1 LAGYDNINF
10 ARAVNLNM
18 HNFDTDV
25 LVIGGGGAGAMA
37 AYEASK
43 HGVTVTMV
51 LKGVPERCGSTI
63 MAPGAIA
70 GVGDW
75 HLPGDSRDVHFRD
88 TVKGGSFLNEQRLVR
103 ILVEESPDLI
113 LELERIG
120 ALWQRENDGK
130 NYSLRIDGGHSF
142 HRCPFLEDRT
152 GREMLRTL
160 VGELRKRNVK
170 ILSNVIILKLLNNGD
185 KIVGAVGLD
194 IETCESVLLRAK
206 AIILACG
213 GAGNLYLNTSNP
225 TGITGDGY
233 ALGLSAGAVVMDME
247 FVQFYPLGFLFPHS
261 LRGALAALLY
271 YVHLRNNKGERFME
285 KYDAERLELST
296 RDKVA
301 RAIYTEIKEGRSGPH
316 GGIFADM
323 TYHEPGF
330 IARMQPALYET
341 YQKIGIDP
349 EKDYLEVAPTCH
361 FIMGGVKV
369 DENWQS
375 AVPGLFVAG
384 ETAAGMHGAN
394 RLSQNALAE
403 LLVTGARAGKASAK
417 FSASTIRPIVDP
429 RETLVAT
436 ELANQMLGREE
447 GVRPIDLRKRLRQL
461 MWEKVNVFRTESDL
475 RSALEELKE
484 FESELGKQSL
494 NLKSRHYNQELV
506 QGLENYFLVTVAQCV
521 ATAALNRTESRG
533 AHYRDD
539 YPETDNRNWLQHLV
553 IHGSDGEIKME
564 KVPVDLREIRPDEVG
579 L

>member
-1 LAGYDNINF
+1 
-10 ARAVNLNM
+10 M

-120 ALWQRENDGK
+120 ALWQRENDGQ
-130 NYSLRIDGGHSF
+130 NYSLRIGGGHSF

-185 KIVGAVGLD
+185 NIAGAVGLD
-194 IETCESVLLRAK
+194 IETCEPVLLRAK

-233 ALGLSAGAVVMDME
+233 ALALSAGAVVMDME

-271 YVHLRNNKGERFME
+271 YIHLRNNKGERFME
-285 KYDAERLELST
+285 KYDAAHLELST

-301 RAIYTEIKEGRSGPH
+301 RAIYTEIKEG
-316 GGIFADM
+316 
-323 TYHEPGF
+323 
-330 IARMQPALYET
+330 
-341 YQKIGIDP
+341 
-349 EKDYLEVAPTCH
+349 
-361 FIMGGVKV
+361 
-369 DENWQS
+369 
-375 AVPGLFVAG
+375 
-384 ETAAGMHGAN
+384 
-394 RLSQNALAE
+394 
-403 LLVTGARAGKASAK
+403 
-417 FSASTIRPIVDP
+417 
-429 RETLVAT
+429 
-436 ELANQMLGREE
+436 
-447 GVRPIDLRKRLRQL
+447 
-461 MWEKVNVFRTESDL
+461 
-475 RSALEELKE
+475 
-484 FESELGKQSL
+484 
-494 NLKSRHYNQELV
+494 
-506 QGLENYFLVTVAQCV
+506 
-521 ATAALNRTESRG
+521 
-533 AHYRDD
+533 
-539 YPETDNRNWLQHLV
+539 
-553 IHGSDGEIKME
+553 
-564 KVPVDLREIRPDEVG
+564 
-579 L
+579 